1 LKWRGEENREP
12 RVLRGMKP
20 PYIPF
25 NPLAGYVRAGSRTCP
40 VGRICLR
47 LGPDMPGGFSDLEV
61 SGPQARYV
69 QARGQTCLVTL
80 VKKDSKTLENLIIEG
95 FGV

>member
-1 LKWRGEENREP
+1 
-12 RVLRGMKP
+12 
-20 PYIPF
+20 
-25 NPLAGYVRAGSRTCP
+25 
-40 VGRICLR
+40 
-47 LGPDMPGGFSDLEV
+47 MPGGFSDLEV